1 MSYASIIKDLKISDN
16 SGSIDNKEKKAHKE
30 KPKELMKI
38 LEEEVEV
45 LCVSDDER
53 IRIFNRMLISSEY
66 DILNNIRKIRT
77 KYKNTMEEITTP
89 AKKEELR
96 AKYREFLSRLE
107 VQISKHEEDMEKSR
121 NP

>member
-1 MSYASIIKDLKISDN
+1 MSYASIIKDLKISDHSES
-16 SGSIDNKEKKAHKE
+16 SGSKEKKVAKE

-45 LCVSDDER
+45 LSVTDDER
-53 IRIFNRMLISSEY
+53 IRIFNRLLISSEY
-66 DILNNIRKIRT
+66 DILNDVRKIRT
-77 KYKNTMEEITTP
+77 KYKSTMEEISSP
-89 AKKEELR
+89 AKKEELK

-107 VQISKHEEDMEKSR
+107 VQISKYEEDIDKSR

>member
-1 MSYASIIKDLKISDN
+1 MSYASIIKDFKISDN
-16 SGSIDNKEKKAHKE
+16 SGSIDNKEKKVSKE

-45 LCVSDDER
+45 LSVTDDER
-53 IRIFNRMLISSEY
+53 IRIFNRLLISSEY
-66 DILNNIRKIRT
+66 DILNDVRKIRT
-77 KYKNTMEEITTP
+77 KYKNAMEEITTP

-96 AKYREFLSRLE
+96 GKYREFLSRLE
-107 VQISKHEEDMEKSR
+107 VQISKHEEEIDKSR